1 MPCPPPLPRESPSPS
16 QIKKKYVG
24 KENDKKWEKED
35 VRRKNTFR
43 ATPPPTQFTCHEFN
57 SPPTSSHYWHQFWG
71 DEVVLCQIFLTED
84 NILLSTSSNFSF
96 WNLNLK
102 EIIEGSIPSDP
113 FSLAPPPFKW
123 NWHHCCPYPN
133 YQLKYFKTVTGTIK
147 WCDE

>member
-113 FSLAPPPFKW
+113 FSLAPPPHS
-123 NWHHCCPYPN
+123 NETDTTAAPIP
-133 YQLKYFKTVTGTIK
+133 QLSIEIFQNCHRYN
-147 WCDE
+147 